1 MPQDAFH
8 IRRMAKELNETL
20 SEGKVNKISQVDKD
34 EVTFLI
40 YTKNGVLKLIFNTNA
55 SFARVCVQKSER
67 APLLVSPSFCML
79 LRKHLSGAKLLS
91 VKQVGNERILA
102 LTFFCL
108 SDFSH
113 GEKVLYAELMGKYS
127 NLVLTENG
135 IVLGALKT
143 TSLENASGRI
153 LFSGAKYALPSP
165 QDKVSPSDEAAI
177 KEKWTNFLNGATSPL
192 LSLSVGQEESYVGE
206 AKQIAVY
213 GEASA
218 KFLFENVAG
227 IAASTARNV
236 VSFALR
242 RRVPVRSFPRF
253 FTEFYLNEPCR
264 PCVTRESGKYVD
276 FFAFEAENSTPCDSL
291 DAAEELYFV
300 SRGEN
305 KFFNEKKAKLCGVT
319 NTKIKKC
326 ERNLADTLRRLQEAD
341 HAEENK
347 IKGELVTANL
357 YKISRGDTFLLAENW
372 YDEGK
377 EMKISL
383 DPLLTP
389 SENAQRYF
397 KIYAKEKRTI
407 EVLTPRK
414 QKEEEELTYFRSVLA
429 ASERA
434 LDTSDLTEIEEELRE
449 THLLPPQK
457 TKTKKKEEI
466 SVPFRKYVFSSFTV
480 LVGRN
485 NLSNDRLTKSLD
497 QKDVWLHAQKYHS
510 AHVGILSEGRDVPQE
525 VVLAAAQLC
534 AYYSSVK
541 GGDKIPVDYTL
552 KKYVKKPKKAP
563 LGFVTY
569 TDYKTVYTAANAH
582 EEAKVL

>member
-8 IRRMAKELNETL
+8 IRRIAEELDATV
-20 SEGKVNKISQVDKD
+20 SEGKVNKITQADKD
-34 EVTFLI
+34 EVTFFI
-40 YTKNGVLKLIFNTNA
+40 YTKNGVLKLVFNTNA
-55 SFARVCVQKSER
+55 SFARVCIQKSER
-67 APLLVSPSFCML
+67 EPLLVSPSFCML

-113 GEKVLYAELMGKYS
+113 GEKILYAELMGKYS

-135 IVLGALKT
+135 VVLGALKT
-143 TSLENASGRI
+143 TSLENASGRV
-153 LFSGAKYALPSP
+153 LFSGAKYALPLP
-165 QDKVSPSDEAAI
+165 QDKVSPSDSSAI
-177 KEKWTNFLNGATSPL
+177 EEKWNAFLNGATSPL
-192 LSLSVGQEESYVGE
+192 LSLRNGRNSPDEE
-206 AKQIAVY
+206 QRIAVY
-213 GEASA
+213 GEATA

-236 VSFALR
+236 LSFALR
-242 RRVPVRSFPRF
+242 RSIPVHAFPSF
-253 FTEFYLNEPCR
+253 FTEFYLTEPCR
-264 PCVTRESGKYVD
+264 PCVVSEKGKYVD
-276 FFAFEAENSTPCDSL
+276 FFAFEAENSTPCVTL
-291 DAAEELYFV
+291 NAAEELYFI

-319 NTKIKKC
+319 NAKIKKC

-347 IKGELVTANL
+347 IEGELITANL
-357 YKISRGDTFLLAENW
+357 YKISRGDAFLYTENW
-372 YDEGK
+372 YDNGK
-377 EMKISL
+377 EIKIAL
-383 DPLLTP
+383 DPLLSP
-389 SENAQRYF
+389 SENAQRFF
-397 KIYAKEKRTI
+397 KIYAKEKRTK

-429 ASERA
+429 AVDRA
-434 LDTSDLTEIEEELRE
+434 SDLSDLTEIEEELRE
-449 THLLPPQK
+449 TRLLPPQK
-457 TKTKKKEEI
+457 TKTKRKEEI

-497 QKDVWLHAQKYHS
+497 AKDVWLHAQKYHS
-510 AHVGILSEGRDVPQE
+510 AHVGILSEGKDVPQE
-525 VVLAAAQLC
+525 VILAAAQLC
-534 AYYSSVK
+534 AHFSSVK

-569 TDYKTVYTAANAH
+569 TDYKTIYTAADAH